1 MPMTRRALVFGAPL
15 LLTGCAAQQG
25 AGPPAAWNAGG
36 AGLDPRYASIYVAI
50 ADEPFPVEAVDLNQV
65 EPQYWRQEVAYET
78 RERPGTII
86 VDPNDRFLYLVQENG
101 WALRYGV
108 GVGKVEAFNF
118 RGEAR
123 IGRKAEWPRW
133 TPTPDMIAR
142 EPDRYGPYSEGL
154 PGGEGNPLGARAL
167 YLYKD
172 GKDTHYRLHGT
183 IEPWT
188 IGTKVSSGCIRLLN
202 QDVIDLYRRVP
213 LGARV
218 VVLPA
223 EPSTSDDPSQPQAE
237 EGAPIR
243 REEWDSPRYF

>member
-1 MPMTRRALVFGAPL
+1 MLMTRRALVFGAPL
-15 LLTGCAAQQG
+15 LLTACAQEG
-25 AGPPAAWNAGG
+25 AGPGVAWNAGG
-36 AGLDPRYASIYVAI
+36 VGVDLRYASIYGAV
-50 ADEPFPVEAVDLNQV
+50 ADEPFAVEAVDLSQV
-65 EPQYWRQEVAYET
+65 QPQYLRQEVAYET
-78 RERPGTII
+78 RERPGTIV

-118 RGEAR
+118 RGEAK

-142 EPDRYGPYSEGL
+142 EPDRYGPYSEGM

-172 GKDTHYRLHGT
+172 AKDTHYRLHGT
-183 IEPWT
+183 IEPWS

-202 QDVIDLYRRVP
+202 QDIIDLYRRVP
-213 LGARV
+213 LGAKV

-223 EPSTSDDPSQPQAE
+223 QPSNGDDPTEPRADD
-237 EGAPIR
+237 GAAIR
-243 REEWDSPRYF
+243 REESDYPRYC

>member
-15 LLTGCAAQQG
+15 ILTGCAAQDG
-25 AGPPAAWNAGG
+25 AGPGVAWNAGG
-36 AGLDPRYASIYVAI
+36 VGVDLRYASIYGAV
-50 ADEPFPVEAVDLNQV
+50 ADEPFAVEAVDLSQV
-65 EPQYWRQEVAYET
+65 QPQYLRQEVAYET
-78 RERPGTII
+78 RERPGTIV

-118 RGEAR
+118 RGEAK
-123 IGRKAEWPRW
+123 IGRKAEWPHW

-142 EPDRYGPYSEGL
+142 EPDRYGPYSEGM

-183 IEPWT
+183 IEPWS

-202 QDVIDLYRRVP
+202 QDIMDLYRRVP
-213 LGARV
+213 LGAKV

-223 EPSTSDDPSQPQAE
+223 QPSTWDDPRDPQADD
-237 EGAPIR
+237 GAAIR
-243 REEWDSPRYF
+243 REAPDYPRYY